1 MLRFGYVIL
10 GNLYRAWMIPVMD
23 YYARH
28 PEKYSEKFRYEYD
41 QHVIRLMNHTGRIH
55 TTAYGKENIPDSE
68 NGYVMFANH
77 QGKYDALGI
86 MLSHEKPCSVVMDD
100 ARSHGP
106 LVRQF
111 IDLVQGKR
119 LKLDDLRQAAGIINE
134 ITKEVKQGRKF
145 IIFPSGGYE
154 HRNRNRVD
162 AFKPGCFKSA
172 MKAKAPIVPVALVD
186 SWKVF
191 DLWSLRKIET
201 KVVYLKPMYYE
212 KYKELNSKTIC
223 QIVYDRICKAVQYM
237 ENGNEKEALLQ

>member
-1 MLRFGYVIL
+1 MKKLLRFGYVIL

-134 ITKEVKQGRKF
+134 IAKEVKQGRKF

-154 HRNRNRVD
+154 HRNQNRVD
-162 AFKPGCFKSA
+162 AFKPGCYKSA
-172 MKAKAPIVPVALVD
+172 MKAKAPIVPVA
-186 SWKVF
+186 
-191 DLWSLRKIET
+191 
-201 KVVYLKPMYYE
+201 
-212 KYKELNSKTIC
+212 
-223 QIVYDRICKAVQYM
+223 
-237 ENGNEKEALLQ
+237 